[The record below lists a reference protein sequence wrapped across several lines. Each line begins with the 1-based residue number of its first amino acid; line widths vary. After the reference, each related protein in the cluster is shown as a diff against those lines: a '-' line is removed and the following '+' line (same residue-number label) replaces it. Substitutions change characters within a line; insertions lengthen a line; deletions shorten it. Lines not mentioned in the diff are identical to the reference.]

1 MSLSIGAR
9 AGNAPAG
16 TAGRARTGR
25 LGMTLAPWLLIL
37 PSLVLTFTIIGYPFY
52 EIVRLSVSNVS
63 RFGLVRGYAGL
74 ANFSTVFADP
84 IFRDALQRTLI
95 WTVGVVGGTII
106 ASIPVALVLR
116 RDFIGRGLA
125 RTLIMLPWSISLA
138 MAAIVWLWA
147 FNADYGMINATL
159 QQFGVLRTSVQWM
172 ARPETAFPVEILIG
186 IIVSIPFTSTI
197 LLGGLSSIP
206 DDVYE
211 AASIDGAR
219 RWQSFRHITLPL
231 LAPFINIA
239 IVLNVISV
247 FNSFP
252 IIWVMTQGGPDNSTH
267 ILVTYLYELSF
278 RLGRP
283 GQAAAVSLAMLA
295 IVFAFTFVYLRL
307 RVPEEA

>member
-1 MSLSIGAR
+1 MSLSIS
-9 AGNAPAG
+9 APSG
-16 TAGRARTGR
+16 TAGRVRV
-25 LGMTLAPWLLIL
+25 TLAPWLLIL
-37 PSLVLTFTIIGYPFY
+37 PSLVLALTVIGYPFY
-52 EIVRLSVSNVS
+52 EIVRLSVSDVS

-74 ANFSTVFADP
+74 ANFRTVFADP
-84 IFRDALQRTLI
+84 IFRDALQRTLT
-95 WTVGVVGGTII
+95 WTVGVVGGTIV

-116 RDFIGRGLA
+116 QDFIGRGLA

-159 QQFGVLRTSVQWM
+159 LQFGVLRTSVQWM
-172 ARPETAFPVEILIG
+172 AWPETAFPVEVLIG

-206 DDVYE
+206 GEVYE
-211 AASIDGAR
+211 AAEIDGAHR
-219 RWQSFRHITLPL
+219 LQSFRHITLPL

-283 GQAAAVSLAMLA
+283 GQAATVSLAMLA

-307 RVPEEA
+307 RVPEET

>member
-1 MSLSIGAR
+1 MSLAIG
-9 AGNAPAG
+9 APAG
-16 TAGRARTGR
+16 TAGRVRTGR
-25 LGMTLAPWLLIL
+25 LRLTLAPWLLIL
-37 PSLVLTFTIIGYPFY
+37 PSLVLAITIIGYPFY
-52 EIVRLSVSNVS
+52 EIIRLSVSEVS

-74 ANFSTVFADP
+74 ANFRTVFADP
-84 IFRDALQRTLI
+84 IFRDALQRTLT
-95 WTVGVVGGTII
+95 WTVCVVGGTIV

-172 ARPETAFPVEILIG
+172 ARPETAFPIEILIG
-186 IIVSIPFTSTI
+186 IVVSIPFTSTI

-206 DDVYE
+206 NEVYE

-219 RWQSFRHITLPL
+219 SLQSFQHITLPL

-252 IIWVMTQGGPDNSTH
+252 IIWVMTQGGPDNATH

-283 GQAAAVSLAMLA
+283 GQAAAVSLTMLA

>member
-1 MSLSIGAR
+1 MSISISAL
-9 AGNAPAG
+9 AG
-16 TAGRARTGR
+16 TAGRVRAGR
-25 LGMTLAPWLLIL
+25 LRMALAPGLLIL
-37 PSLVLTFTIIGYPFY
+37 PSLVLTITIIGYPFY
-52 EIVRLSVSNVS
+52 EIVRLSVSDVS

-84 IFRDALQRTLI
+84 IFRDALQRTLT

-172 ARPETAFPVEILIG
+172 AWPATAFPVEILIG

-211 AASIDGAR
+211 AAAIDGAR
-219 RWQSFRHITLPL
+219 PLQSFRHITLPL

-252 IIWVMTQGGPDNSTH
+252 IIWVMTQGGPDNATH

>member
-1 MSLSIGAR
+1 MSLAIG
-9 AGNAPAG
+9 APAG
-16 TAGRARTGR
+16 TASGVRIGR
-25 LGMTLAPWLLIL
+25 LRPTLAPVLLIL
-37 PSLVLTFTIIGYPFY
+37 PSLVLAMTVIGYPFY
-52 EIVRLSVSNVS
+52 EIIRLSVSEVS
-63 RFGLVRGYAGL
+63 RFGLVHGYAGL
-74 ANFSTVFADP
+74 ANFRTVFADP
-84 IFRDALQRTLI
+84 IFRDALQRTLT

-106 ASIPVALVLR
+106 TSIPVALVLR
-116 RDFIGRGLA
+116 QDFIGRGLA

-159 QQFGVLRTSVQWM
+159 LRAGVLRTSVQWM
-172 ARPETAFPVEILIG
+172 ARGETAFPIEILIG
-186 IIVSIPFTSTI
+186 IVVSIPFTSTI

-206 DDVYE
+206 NEVYE

-219 RWQSFRHITLPL
+219 SLQSFRHITLPL

-252 IIWVMTQGGPDNSTH
+252 IIWIMTQGGPDNATH

-283 GQAAAVSLAMLA
+283 GQAAVVSLAMLA
-295 IVFAFTFVYLRL
+295 IVFTFTFVYLRL

>member
-1 MSLSIGAR
+1 MSLAIG
-9 AGNAPAG
+9 APAG
-16 TAGRARTGR
+16 TAGRVRTGR
-25 LGMTLAPWLLIL
+25 LRLTLAPWLLIL
-37 PSLVLTFTIIGYPFY
+37 PSLVLAITIIGYPFY
-52 EIVRLSVSNVS
+52 EIIRLSVSDVS
-63 RFGLVRGYAGL
+63 RFGLVHGYAGL
-74 ANFSTVFADP
+74 ANFRTVFADP
-84 IFRDALQRTLI
+84 IFRDALQRTLT
-95 WTVGVVGGTII
+95 WTGGVVGGTII

-116 RDFIGRGLA
+116 REFIGRGLA

-172 ARPETAFPVEILIG
+172 ARPETAFPIEILIG
-186 IIVSIPFTSTI
+186 IVVSIPFTSTI

-206 DDVYE
+206 NEVYE

-219 RWQSFRHITLPL
+219 GLQSFQYITLPL

-252 IIWVMTQGGPDNSTH
+252 IIWVMTQGGPDNGTH

-283 GQAAAVSLAMLA
+283 GQAAVVSLTMLA
-295 IVFAFTFVYLRL
+295 IVFAFTFVYLRM
-307 RVPEEA
+307 RVPEDA

>member
-1 MSLSIGAR
+1 MSLSITALAGA
-9 AGNAPAG
+9 
-16 TAGRARTGR
+16 TGR
-25 LGMTLAPWLLIL
+25 LRAGRLRPRLAPWLLIL
-37 PSLVLTFTIIGYPFY
+37 PSLVLTITIIGYPFY
-52 EIVRLSVSNVS
+52 EIARLSISDVS

-84 IFRDALQRTLI
+84 IFRDALQRTLT
-95 WTVGVVGGTII
+95 WTVGVVGGTIV

-116 RDFIGRGLA
+116 QDFIGRGLA

-219 RWQSFRHITLPL
+219 RLQSFQHITLPL

>member
-1 MSLSIGAR
+1 MSLSISV
-9 AGNAPAG
+9 PVG
-16 TAGRARTGR
+16 TARRVRGRR
-25 LGMTLAPWLLIL
+25 LRLTLAPLLLIL
-37 PSLVLTFTIIGYPFY
+37 PSLVLTITIIGYPFY
-52 EIVRLSVSNVS
+52 EIVRLSVSDVS

-84 IFRDALQRTLI
+84 IFRDALQRTLT

-172 ARPETAFPVEILIG
+172 AWPATAFPVEVLVG
-186 IIVSIPFTSTI
+186 IVVSIPFTSTI

-211 AASIDGAR
+211 AAAIDGAR
-219 RWQSFRHITLPL
+219 PLQSFRHITLPL

-252 IIWVMTQGGPDNSTH
+252 IIWVMTQGGPDNATH

>member
-1 MSLSIGAR
+1 MSVSLS
-9 AGNAPAG
+9 APAG
-16 TAGRARTGR
+16 TTGRVRAGRLR
-25 LGMTLAPWLLIL
+25 LTLAPWLLIL
-37 PSLVLTFTIIGYPFY
+37 PSLVLTITIIGYPFY
-52 EIVRLSVSNVS
+52 EIVRLSVSDVS

-84 IFRDALQRTLI
+84 IFRDALLRTLT

-159 QQFGVLRTSVQWM
+159 QQFGVLRSSVQWM

-206 DDVYE
+206 DEVYE

-219 RWQSFRHITLPL
+219 RLQTFRHITLPL

-283 GQAAAVSLAMLA
+283 GQAAAVSLAMLT

>member
-1 MSLSIGAR
+1 MSLSLS
-9 AGNAPAG
+9 APAG
-16 TAGRARTGR
+16 TAGRVRAGSLR
-25 LGMTLAPWLLIL
+25 LKLASWLLIL
-37 PSLVLTFTIIGYPFY
+37 PSLALTFTIIGYPFY
-52 EIVRLSVSNVS
+52 EIIRLSVSDVS

-74 ANFSTVFADP
+74 ANFRTVFADP
-84 IFRDALQRTLI
+84 IFRDALLRTLT
-95 WTVGVVGGTII
+95 WTAGVVGGTII

-138 MAAIVWLWA
+138 MAAVVWLWA

-159 QQFGVLRTSVQWM
+159 QQYGVLRGSVQWM

-206 DDVYE
+206 DEVYE

-219 RWQSFRHITLPL
+219 RLQTFRHITLPL

-252 IIWVMTQGGPDNSTH
+252 IIWIMTQGGPDNSTH

-295 IVFAFTFVYLRL
+295 IVFSFTFVYLRL

>member
-1 MSLSIGAR
+1 M
-9 AGNAPAG
+9 
-16 TAGRARTGR
+16 
-25 LGMTLAPWLLIL
+25 LAI
-37 PSLVLTFTIIGYPFY
+37 TIIAYPFY
-52 EIVRLSVSNVS
+52 EIVRLSVSDVS
-63 RFGLVRGYAGL
+63 RFGLVHGYAGL

-84 IFRDALQRTLI
+84 IFRDALQRTLT

-197 LLGGLSSIP
+197 LLGGRPQFLMRSTRPPPSTAPAGCKVSSTSRCRCSP
-206 DDVYE
+206 R
-211 AASIDGAR
+211 S
-219 RWQSFRHITLPL
+219 STLP
-231 LAPFINIA
+231 
-239 IVLNVISV
+239 SC
-247 FNSFP
+247 
-252 IIWVMTQGGPDNSTH
+252 
-267 ILVTYLYELSF
+267 
-278 RLGRP
+278 
-283 GQAAAVSLAMLA
+283 
-295 IVFAFTFVYLRL
+295 
-307 RVPEEA
+307 